1 MTDSNSKISYTSI
14 TEISNPSCY
23 LETGVQAS
31 TVKII
36 THFYI
41 IHIHTRFGTQD
52 KSASLIILYISCAL
66 VGEHS
71 SQFFCNIIFVY
82 LDYSASDWSF

>member
-36 THFYI
+36 THF
-41 IHIHTRFGTQD
+41 Q
-52 KSASLIILYISCAL
+52 L
-66 VGEHS
+66 
-71 SQFFCNIIFVY
+71 
-82 LDYSASDWSF
+82 